1 MGQAERDAAIELRAT
16 APLLAGGKPIGTITL
31 VTAGSHTIG
40 FTSAEL
46 CRRNE
51 AAGLAVGTKLDGS
64 ASIPLKWSMG
74 RYTGVGLVEPTAPI
88 PADAEIAPLPI
99 AAVCATIDT
108 RGAPAA
114 LIAIHGGKRVV
125 LPVYVDPVGGMDV
138 IARLATP
145 IDAPPADLSIEG
157 CPLFAWFPPER
168 VLGRAAATLVCAI
181 GYHYR
186 QQTFKPRDRPA
197 IAELVGLEDLGRAMP
212 RPTNTRDDP
221 AQVAG
226 ELEDHELPHGTVE

>member
-99 AAVCATIDT
+99 AGVPPFEPFLYGDHLWALSTAFVEFRGLDHLRTPRRPATT
-108 RGAPAA
+108 R
-114 LIAIHGGKRVV
+114 K
-125 LPVYVDPVGGMDV
+125 M
-138 IARLATP
+138 
-145 IDAPPADLSIEG
+145 
-157 CPLFAWFPPER
+157 
-168 VLGRAAATLVCAI
+168 AAAKA
-181 GYHYR
+181 
-186 QQTFKPRDRPA
+186 
-197 IAELVGLEDLGRAMP
+197 
-212 RPTNTRDDP
+212 
-221 AQVAG
+221 
-226 ELEDHELPHGTVE
+226 